1 MYISIIRHSFILS
14 CTIRYFIGTNNVIN
28 LNMIHIVLIQSNKEL
43 KVDFSKIKFVPFL
56 TWPAVKCE
64 TLTY

>member
-1 MYISIIRHSFILS
+1 
-14 CTIRYFIGTNNVIN
+14 
-28 LNMIHIVLIQSNKEL
+28 MIQIVLIQSNKEL